1 MSQPSGVGV
10 PRGDDRHRGAASPP
24 RRGLAERQEVTAS
37 IGARDPARRD
47 DGLGRWG
54 AGSLARFE
62 PSALHSRLSPPP
74 QSQSAHFDADAAE
87 VDEVREL
94 SAHLGGFIGRARAL
108 EQRSLV
114 LRQQLEKAR
123 RLAQLSGPEDVYSEC
138 LGLTEQRLD
147 DLKAEERRLRR
158 ELEAARGE
166 ETDYKSRW
174 KSESDNLQRL
184 REDLG
189 RLSHDAHEALSA
201 HLALQIETQALMED
215 VAFTRDAHKQ
225 HLSELRESVELVGQ
239 MMSSIEGLSPDVWGT
254 TEAGQ
259 LQHEM
264 GTDCQ
269 GGAGG
274 TGEVHQQQQ
283 VAELRV
289 QVDSLS
295 SRQRAL
301 QDECQ
306 QLERNLREA
315 EGASEAELSR
325 ATAKLQAHRVELA
338 QALGALRSN
347 RAENERLWASTRDL
361 ETELTR
367 YRRAI
372 ENEDSRLHSVI
383 IGAVPATV
391 HTLERRCVPELVSR
405 ELGRGAQSDS
415 DSVIVRA
422 RGRKLAE
429 STSPMEDPCSGHT
442 APGEDVF
449 ETEGRGKD
457 RSGKTGMEAW
467 TGRKRNEEE
476 GEDDEA
482 GGDVPDGLRF
492 SRAYSKVKDF
502 IREKIGSRDA
512 EDCVS
517 ETSSS
522 EEDIAVYTMPSS
534 VCVTG
539 HGSWPQPS
547 CYYEPSL
554 GHVTVVEAE
563 VEDEHLHPLPS
574 LGPLPAPPPP
584 PSDPSLDGDTLVPLD
599 PMLMP
604 DHVPPHPPAPPS
616 VPDTEQSRESKEP
629 ATPAR
634 EASEEKKYKDEK
646 GKDKGPEPSHDADRK
661 KCDADNEA
669 KDGDK
674 TSIGKTPPSS
684 PQETLHDEEKTKSAT
699 DLGSRALGRP
709 GVAGEFTSSSISY
722 EKLEVMESTETT
734 VDDKRQDYEEK
745 SLVIET
751 SVERKETF
759 SSH

>member
-10 PRGDDRHRGAASPP
+10 PRGDDWHRGAASPP
-24 RRGLAERQEVTAS
+24 DRGLAERQEVTAS
-37 IGARDPARRD
+37 RGARDPARRD

-62 PSALHSRLSPPP
+62 PSALHGRLSPPP
-74 QSQSAHFDADAAE
+74 QSAHFGADAAE

-94 SAHLGGFIGRARAL
+94 SAHLSGFIGRARAL

-114 LRQQLEKAR
+114 LRHQLEKAR
-123 RLAQLSGPEDVYSEC
+123 RLAQLSGPDAVYSEY

-166 ETDYKSRW
+166 ETDYKRRW

-184 REDLG
+184 REDLE

-201 HLALQIETQALMED
+201 HLALQIETQVLMED
-215 VAFTRDAHKQ
+215 AAFTRDAHKQ

-239 MMSSIEGLSPDVWGT
+239 MMSSNEGLSPDVLGT
-254 TEAGQ
+254 TETEQ

-264 GTDCQ
+264 GSDWQ

-274 TGEVHQQQQ
+274 SGDVHQQQGT
-283 VAELRV
+283 ELRV
-289 QVDSLS
+289 LVDSLS
-295 SRQRAL
+295 SQQRAL
-301 QDECQ
+301 QDECK

-325 ATAKLQAHRVELA
+325 ATAELQAHRVELA
-338 QALGALRSN
+338 QALGALRSK

-361 ETELTR
+361 ESELER

-391 HTLERRCVPELVSR
+391 HTLERRCVPELVAR
-405 ELGRGAQSDS
+405 ELGRGAQADA
-415 DSVIVRA
+415 DSVFVRA

-429 STSPMEDPCSGHT
+429 STSPTEDPCSGHTT

-449 ETEGRGKD
+449 ETEGHGKD
-457 RSGKTGMEAW
+457 RWGKTGMETW

-476 GEDDEA
+476 EEEDDDEA
-482 GGDVPDGLRF
+482 GDDVPDGVRF
-492 SRAYSKVKDF
+492 SRAYSRVKDL
-502 IREKIGSRDA
+502 IREKIDYGDA

-522 EEDIAVYTMPSS
+522 EEDIAMYTMPSS

-554 GHVTVVEAE
+554 GHVTVMQAE
-563 VEDEHLHPLPS
+563 VEDELLIPLPS
-574 LGPLPAPPPP
+574 LGPLPAPP
-584 PSDPSLDGDTLVPLD
+584 SDPSLDRDILIPLD
-599 PMLMP
+599 PMLTP
-604 DHVPPHPPAPPS
+604 DHVPPHTPAPPS
-616 VPDTEQSRESKEP
+616 VPDTEQRRESREP

-634 EASEEKKYKDEK
+634 EGGEQEKDKGEK
-646 GKDKGPEPSHDADRK
+646 GKDKGPEASRDADRK

-674 TSIGKTPPSS
+674 TSIGKTPPSP
-684 PQETLHDEEKTKSAT
+684 PQETMHDVEKTKSAT
-699 DLGSRALGRP
+699 DLGSRALGRA
-709 GVAGEFTSSSISY
+709 GYGAAGEFTSSSISY

-734 VDDKRQDYEEK
+734 VDDKRHDYEEK